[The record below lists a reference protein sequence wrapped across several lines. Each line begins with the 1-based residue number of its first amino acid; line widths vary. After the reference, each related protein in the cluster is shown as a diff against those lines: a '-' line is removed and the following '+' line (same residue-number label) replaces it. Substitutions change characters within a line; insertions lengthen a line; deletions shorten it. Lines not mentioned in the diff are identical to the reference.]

1 MLKLP
6 EIRQW
11 IAGLGIAVDE
21 RVYIGKLDNK
31 QERAIGVYE
40 RKGSGPPVTALGGPS
55 CTSYGVRQLSL
66 LVHWSKSKP
75 ETEAAA
81 WDLFEKLRNVT
92 SLNLGNTFVSGLILQ
107 VPEPVDVGTDDN
119 GVYEYVIWLDLIVN
133 KEGDGNT

>member
-40 RKGSGPPVTALGGPS
+40 RKGSGPPVTALGGLS
-55 CTSYGVRQLSL
+55 CTSCGVRRISL
-66 LVHWSKSKP
+66 LIHWTRSKT
-75 ETEAAA
+75 ETESAA
-81 WDLFEKLRNVT
+81 WGLFEKLRDVT
-92 SLNLGNTFVSGLILQ
+92 SLTIGETFVCGLILQ